1 MNSAARTFLILGA
14 ANAALAVLL
23 GAFGAHS
30 LKTHLA
36 ADMMAVYQ
44 TGLQY
49 HLFHALGLIVAGL
62 AARQIGDSAWLRWS
76 GLVDARRYR
85 DFLGK
90 SLCSE
95 HYRLEVARR
104 GDATGRPVIYRGV
117 GAVCRR
123 GGEVRAVT

>member
-1 MNSAARTFLILGA
+1 MTDTRWFLLLGA

-49 HLFHALGLIVAGL
+49 HLFHALGLIAVGL
-62 AARQIGDSAWLRWS
+62 AMAPLGDSRWLRMS
-76 GLVDARRYR
+76 GWLMFAGIVI
-85 DFLGK
+85 FSG
-90 SLCSE
+90 SLYILST
-95 HYRLEVARR
+95 
-104 GDATGRPVIYRGV
+104 TGWKWL
-117 GAVCRR
+117 GAVTPL
-123 GGEVRAVT
+123 GGLLFIAAWGLFAIAVVKSVR

>member
-1 MNSAARTFLILGA
+1 MTDTRWFLLFGA

-49 HLFHALGLIVAGL
+49 HLFHALGLL
-62 AARQIGDSAWLRWS
+62 AVGFALKQIGDSVWLRWS
-76 GLVDARRYR
+76 GWLMLAGIVI
-85 DFLGK
+85 FSG
-90 SLCSE
+90 SLYILS
-95 HYRLEVARR
+95 V
-104 GDATGRPVIYRGV
+104 TGWKWL
-117 GAVCRR
+117 GAVTPL
-123 GGEVRAVT
+123 GGVSFIIAWTLFIVAVVKSAI

>member
-1 MNSAARTFLILGA
+1 MNPTARLFLILGA

-49 HLFHALGLIVAGL
+49 HLFHSLGLIAVGL
-62 AARQIGDSAWLRWS
+62 TALHLSDSKWLRWS
-76 GLVDARRYR
+76 GWLMLAGIVI
-85 DFLGK
+85 FSG
-90 SLCSE
+90 SLYVLST
-95 HYRLEVARR
+95 
-104 GDATGRPVIYRGV
+104 TGWKWF
-117 GAVCRR
+117 GAVTPL
-123 GGEVRAVT
+123 GGIAFIAAWVLFVVAVMKGIK

>member
-1 MNSAARTFLILGA
+1 MNPTARLFLILGA

-49 HLFHALGLIVAGL
+49 HLFHSLGLIAVGL
-62 AARQIGDSAWLRWS
+62 TALHLSDSKWLRWS
-76 GLVDARRYR
+76 GWLMLAGIVI
-85 DFLGK
+85 FSG
-90 SLCSE
+90 SLYVLST
-95 HYRLEVARR
+95 
-104 GDATGRPVIYRGV
+104 TGWKWF
-117 GAVCRR
+117 GAVTPL
-123 GGEVRAVT
+123 GGIAFIAAWVLFVVAVMKGRK

>member
-1 MNSAARTFLILGA
+1 MNPAARTFLILGA

-49 HLFHALGLIVAGL
+49 HLFHALGLLAVGL
-62 AARQIGDSAWLRWS
+62 APKQMGESAWLRWS
-76 GLVDARRYR
+76 GWLMLAGIVIFSA
-85 DFLGK
+85 
-90 SLCSE
+90 SLYILST
-95 HYRLEVARR
+95 
-104 GDATGRPVIYRGV
+104 TGWKWL
-117 GAVCRR
+117 GAVTPL
-123 GGEVRAVT
+123 GGLSFISAWVLFTVAVMKRAR